1 MAPVTKAAAGRT
13 KRPAEIDPMAGV
25 VQALAEHGMV
35 RSYPKNAVIIS
46 EGDPSDSL
54 YVILSGSVKVYLSEK
69 GGREVILDVHRAGS
83 YVGEMAF
90 DNQPRSASVMT
101 LEPCTLSVVTQSRF
115 REFLKQKPEAVE
127 HLIRNLIQR
136 ARAATETVRS
146 LALLDVYG
154 RVARLLLDL
163 AEDKDGRL
171 VVAEPLTQQ
180 DIARRVGCSREMI
193 SRIFKT
199 LIAGGYL
206 MVEGR
211 RIFLRRTL
219 PEHW

>member
-1 MAPVTKAAAGRT
+1 MTRTAADPT
-13 KRPAEIDPMAGV
+13 ENQLVDPMAGV
-25 VQALAEHGMV
+25 VQALAAHGIV
-35 RSYPKNAVIIS
+35 RHYAKHAVIIT

-54 YVILSGSVKVYLSEK
+54 YVILSGSVKVYLSED
-69 GGREVILDVHRAGS
+69 GGKEVVLNVHRAGS

-90 DNQPRSASVMT
+90 DDQPRSASVMT

-127 HLIRNLIQR
+127 HLIRNLIRR
-136 ARAATETVRS
+136 ARTATETVRS

-163 AEDKDGRL
+163 AEDRDGRL
-171 VVAEPLTQQ
+171 TVVEPLTQQ
-180 DIARRVGCSREMI
+180 DIAHRVGCSREMV
-193 SRIFKT
+193 SRLFKD

-206 MVEGR
+206 TVEGR
-211 RIFLRRTL
+211 RIFLNRTL
-219 PEHW
+219 PNRW